1 MITHI
6 LGGGRGMH
14 DKFSFP
20 CFVTVINTVW
30 VPPYFIGPVCQCPH
44 AVQACEGQHGSL
56 QSQHG
61 ACRTEFPLTG
71 TGTTTRP
78 AVSTAQ
84 LTPSF
89 CKHSPHIDPAKVTRC
104 ACSFLSD
111 HMRRW
116 TNSLPGLERSQA
128 ADIYNDGYNT
138 CCWRWPVYLYI
149 MLVEYLFPSSKIA
162 LSLVTFWHCFSKQTR
177 VGNLCAISVS
187 FVHFLSTCC
196 LSSDLTSQPSVLS
209 ATPSVTHSAKDLS
222 RYSNL
227 PTFLFPFLNSLL
239 FLCSFLIQRQ
249 PNCLQNPRQN
259 CKQDCNFTIWR
270 NSANFPVLT
279 KNFVTLPV
287 TQGNL
292 WN

>member
-14 DKFSFP
+14 DKFPFP
-20 CFVTVINTVW
+20 CFVTIISAVW
-30 VPPYFIGPVCQCPH
+30 VPPDFVGPVCQCPH
-44 AVQACEGQHGSL
+44 AVQAGEGQHGSL
-56 QSQHG
+56 QCQDS

-71 TGTTTRP
+71 TATTARL

-89 CKHSPHIDPAKVTRC
+89 CKHSTHIDPAKVTRC
-104 ACSFLSD
+104 ACSVLSN
-111 HMRRW
+111 HRRRW
-116 TNSLPGLERSQA
+116 TNSLPVLERSQA

-138 CCWRWPVYLYI
+138 CCWRWPVVYLYI
-149 MLVEYLFPSSKIA
+149 MLVKYLFPSSKVA
-162 LSLVTFWHCFSKQTR
+162 LSPVTFQHCFSKQTG
-177 VGNLCAISVS
+177 VGNLCFCEFS
-187 FVHFLSTCC
+187 FFFCPFLKSKCC

-222 RYSNL
+222 WYSNL

-239 FLCSFLIQRQ
+239 LLCSFLIQRQ

-259 CKQDCNFTIWR
+259 CKQDCNFTIWW
-270 NSANFPVLT
+270 NSADFPVLT
-279 KNFVTLPV
+279 RNM
-287 TQGNL
+287 
-292 WN
+292 